1 MIGDM
6 IAKIRKEKNMT
17 KTELAEMTGINI
29 GHLTHIEK
37 GERNPSH
44 KALRNICKA
53 LDVPFQQLMYT
64 YDKELNEDQEKY
76 GLVEHIAYNK
86 VLAVDNLNSFIDCP
100 SSAASASLALK
111 VPDDAMDDCFK
122 QGEYIFIELNSPLNN
137 KDIGLFSVN
146 GEILI
151 RKFFLKKGKYTL
163 KADNKSFKDIAIT
176 DSDDFYIIGKILV

>member
-6 IAKIRKEKNMT
+6 IAKIRKEKSMT

-53 LDVPFQQLMYT
+53 LDVPYQQLMYT

-76 GLVEHIAYNK
+76 GIVEHIAYNK
-86 VLAVDNLNSFIDCP
+86 VLAIDKLDSFIDCP
-100 SSAASASLALK
+100 SSSPSASLAIK
-111 VPDDAMDDCFK
+111 VTDDSMSSSFK
-122 QGEYIFIELNSPLNN
+122 KGQYIFIELNSPLNN
-137 KDIGLFSVN
+137 KDIGIFSVN
-146 GEILI
+146 GKIVV
-151 RKFFLKKGKYTL
+151 RKFFLKRGKYVL
-163 KADNKSFKDIAIT
+163 KAENKGFEEIT
-176 DSDDFYIIGKILV
+176 ITNSDDFYIIGKVLK